1 MPESTAGSRPP
12 LPVKA
17 ASLWFSSYGF
27 GKPDLEGSISA
38 SYVEPAGV
46 PWTWDHSPFVGQ
58 VPSAHERDIPLQ
70 LGVQGRMGWRPQ
82 QAAHLAFPLQQG

>member
-46 PWTWDHSPFVGQ
+46 PWTWDHSPFVG
-58 VPSAHERDIPLQ
+58 
-70 LGVQGRMGWRPQ
+70 
-82 QAAHLAFPLQQG
+82 